1 MKCRKGSRC
10 SMKKRPVRRR
20 GNPIAL
26 PAFLCI
32 MLAVLLLGLHCLGG
46 EPAFEAL
53 LTRLATS
60 EGFVSGAL
68 ALELGAGG
76 RPVVHTPATAGS
88 GLSQPPEPDKAPA
101 PPEPANESAFA
112 APEIPA
118 GAFSEKA
125 ATVEVSGTTG
135 LSFDVEEMLANPLEL
150 RKTDGPQVLIV
161 HTHGTE
167 AYTND
172 ENYSYTSE
180 ENFRTTDTQYNV
192 VAVGDRL
199 AEVLESHGIQTIH
212 CRSMFDHPSYN
223 GSYGRSLEE
232 IKAQLAA
239 NPSIQVVIDLHRDD
253 ISLEGGG
260 KMSLDWEQD
269 GEEYARMMFVIGSGE
284 SGLTH
289 ENWEQNLNWAVNL
302 QAKLDAAYP
311 GLMRA
316 VNLRKQRFNQH
327 LRPGSMII
335 ECGASGN
342 TLTQALR
349 SIELFGGF
357 LAAELNAA

>member
-1 MKCRKGSRC
+1 
-10 SMKKRPVRRR
+10 MKKRPVRGR

-32 MLAVLLLGLHCLGG
+32 LLAVLLLGVHCLGG

-60 EGFVSGAL
+60 ERFVAGAL
-68 ALELGAGG
+68 SLELGPGG
-76 RPVVHTPATAGS
+76 QSPVVHTPAKAAS
-88 GLSQPPEPDKAPA
+88 GLSLPPEPE
-101 PPEPANESAFA
+101 EPFTEDEPVSESAFS
-112 APEIPA
+112 APALPA
-118 GAFSEKA
+118 GAFSCKA
-125 ATVEVSGTTG
+125 ETVEVSGTTG
-135 LSFDVEEMLANPLEL
+135 LSFDVDEMLRNPLEI

-161 HTHGTE
+161 HTHGSE
-167 AYTND
+167 AYTSD
-172 ENYSYTSE
+172 ENYRYVSE
-180 ENFRTTDTQYNV
+180 EAYRSTDTRFNV
-192 VAVGDRL
+192 VCVGDRL
-199 AEVLESHGIQTIH
+199 TEVLEANGIQTIH
-212 CRSMFDHPSYN
+212 CRTMFDSPAYN
-223 GSYGRSLEE
+223 GSYGRSLAE
-232 IKAQLAA
+232 IEKQLDAH
-239 NPSIQVVIDLHRDD
+239 PSIQVVIDLHRDD
-253 ISLEGGG
+253 ISLENGG
-260 KMSLDWEQD
+260 KMSLDWALD
-269 GEEYARMMFVIGSGE
+269 GQEYARMMFVIGSGA
-284 SGLTH
+284 SGLKH
-289 ENWEQNLNWAVNL
+289 DNWEQNLNWAVNL

-357 LAAELNAA
+357 LAAELNG

>member
-1 MKCRKGSRC
+1 
-10 SMKKRPVRRR
+10 MKKRPVRRR

-32 MLAVLLLGLHCLGG
+32 LLAVLLLGLHCLGG
-46 EPAFEAL
+46 EPMFEAL

-60 EGFVSGAL
+60 ERFVAGAL
-68 ALELGAGG
+68 AMELGPGG
-76 RPVVHTPATAGS
+76 RPVVHTPVTAAS
-88 GLSQPPEPDKAPA
+88 GLSQPPEPDKVSEPEDL
-101 PPEPANESAFA
+101 PEPASESAFI
-112 APEIPA
+112 APVLPA
-118 GAFSEKA
+118 GAFAEKA
-125 ATVEVSGTTG
+125 ETVEVSGTTG
-135 LSFDVEEMLANPLEL
+135 LSYDVGAMLADPLEL
-150 RKTDGPQVLIV
+150 RRTDGPQVLIV

-172 ENYSYTSE
+172 DTYQYTSE
-180 ENFRTTDTQYNV
+180 ENYRTTDTRFNV
-192 VAVGDRL
+192 VCVGDRL
-199 AEVLESHGIQTIH
+199 TEVLEANGIETIH
-212 CRSMFDHPSYN
+212 CRKMFDSPAYN
-223 GSYGRSLEE
+223 GSYGRSLTE
-232 IKAQLAA
+232 IENQLDAH
-239 NPSIQVVIDLHRDD
+239 PSIQIVIDLHRDD
-253 ISLEGGG
+253 ISLESGG
-260 KMSLDWEQD
+260 KMSLDWEFEGQQ
-269 GEEYARMMFVIGSGE
+269 YARMMFVIGSGA

-289 ENWEQNLNWAVNL
+289 EHWEENLNWAVNL

-349 SIELFGGF
+349 SIELFGNF
-357 LAAELNAA
+357 LAAELNG